1 MLTEM
6 SDPLFKTLIFLA
18 FVKETSEKIDDHEDL
33 CLLI

>member
-6 SDPLFKTLIFLA
+6 SDAPLKNLIFLA
-18 FVKETSEKIDDHEDL
+18 FVKETSRKIDDHEDL

>member
-6 SDPLFKTLIFLA
+6 SDALFKNLIFLA
-18 FVKETSEKIDDHEDL
+18 FVKETSGKIDDQEDL